1 MAAVNDGGGDGGCHR
16 WRQWS
21 LSMEAM
27 SVFVTDGNDK
37 GQQWQGRTR
46 AWGCGR
52 PCGTTLSS
60 SGAKWQLLEQQQQ
73 VEMLKLA
80 FCRLANTRVLAERQ
94 NASYNK
100 SVFSLGFF
108 PVLGTPTLSALFWYF
123 LAFVRTCFLGM
134 P

>member
-27 SVFVTDGNDK
+27 LVFVTDGNDK

-52 PCGTTLSS
+52 PCGATLSS

-94 NASYNK
+94 NASFNK
-100 SVFSLGFF
+100 SVSRVRIPT
-108 PVLGTPTLSALFWYF
+108 PVDHVTTARLK
-123 LAFVRTCFLGM
+123 TCANAKYLIAC
-134 P
+134 